1 MSAKP
6 LFIVLIGPG
15 GVGKGTIARE
25 LTARDPHLWLSRS
38 WTTREK
44 RPSEDGSE
52 YFFVTRDAFEKG
64 IAEGKFLEWAEFN
77 GNLYGTP
84 VPEVLNEKD
93 VVLEIEIQGAL
104 QVAGD
109 FPAAVIIQIQPPDV
123 ETLTERLRNRGD
135 SEAHVSQRL
144 STTPWETAKGSEI
157 AHYQVI
163 NDDLERATDEII
175 SILEELRVARNAAN

>member
-93 VVLEIEIQGAL
+93 RNSRSPASCWGFPRG
-104 QVAGD
+104 GD
-109 FPAAVIIQIQPPDV
+109 NPDS
-123 ETLTERLRNRGD
+123 TARCRNAD
-135 SEAHVSQRL
+135 
-144 STTPWETAKGSEI
+144 
-157 AHYQVI
+157 
-163 NDDLERATDEII
+163 RATAE
-175 SILEELRVARNAAN
+175 SG